1 MSDPLLRRARPDDIE
16 ALLGLVAG
24 YCAADGHGFDAERV
38 RAALGPLLVDDTHG
52 QVWVHLADTPDDTSA
67 DAGAAIGADAGA
79 ATGADAGAGVLD
91 GYVVVTWSWSLESGG
106 AECLIDELF
115 VHHRR
120 RGHGRALV
128 EQAIAAA
135 RERGCRVV
143 FLETEAHNEGARTF
157 YAALGFDREASVW
170 LSRPLG

>member
-1 MSDPLLRRARPDDIE
+1 MSAPLLRRARPDDIE

-67 DAGAAIGADAGA
+67 DAGAA
-79 ATGADAGAGVLD
+79 TGAGVLD

-128 EQAIAAA
+128 EQAITAA
-135 RERGCRVV
+135 RERGCRVA
-143 FLETEAHNEGARTF
+143 FLETEAHNEDARTF